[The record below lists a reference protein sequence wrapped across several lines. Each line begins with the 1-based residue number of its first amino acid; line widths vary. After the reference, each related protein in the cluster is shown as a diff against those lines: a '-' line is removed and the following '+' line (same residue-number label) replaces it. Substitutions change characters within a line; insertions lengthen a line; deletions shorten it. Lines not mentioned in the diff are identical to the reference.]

1 MIPEDFQKYIRSKDF
16 KDLLAKYE
24 KAVAYDLE
32 TYFDEDDLLDIAEY
46 YHLKGKV
53 DEVDQ
58 VLDYIFLLY
67 PKSVKAYTF
76 KAKQALLLG
85 NVEFAEQIIS
95 IIQDDTSFDTIFIR
109 AEVLVSK
116 DKATEAEKILNDYWN
131 SLQPEEYDENYNPQ
145 SFLNYQYD
153 DVDDEMPLTRSDLAL
168 DIALMY
174 CDHGEWE
181 YAEEWI
187 DWVKDPELKES
198 GDYYEV
204 NALLLTE
211 KKMYGE
217 AITMWNKY
225 IDNDAYSARAW
236 LQLSHCQY
244 CHGECNEAL
253 QSIEY
258 AETIDPCISETYIA
272 KGNCLL
278 SLGDYEAALD
288 AYNSVKNSPYLTLHA
303 QVLISTVYF
312 SLGEYD
318 KAYRQITDA
327 VEALEKGDYSFTDY
341 EARSEMY
348 KYASYI
354 CSAAGKT
361 DEALNYAEQLP
372 LLGIT
377 DERYFFVKARIY
389 LEAKEFKKGFQILS
403 DILDSNDHDAM
414 TYVQMGCM
422 LVDAG
427 MTEHGYKILNTSLR
441 NMEEDG
447 SNIEYGYEHLAFAAL
462 LSGKYDEFLKALE
475 KSIARNPTDTYCIFS
490 LLFPKYMP
498 LSEYLEYA
506 KTHTIEY
513 KKTKRNN

>member
-116 DKATEAEKILNDYWN
+116 DKATEAEEILNDYWN
-131 SLQPEEYDENYNPQ
+131 ALEPEDYDEDYPPQ
-145 SFLNYQYD
+145 SFLNYRD
-153 DVDDEMPLTRSDLAL
+153 DDADDEMPLTRSDFAL
-168 DIALMY
+168 DIAVMY

-181 YAEEWI
+181 YAGEWI
-187 DWVKDPELKES
+187 DRVKDPELKDN

-204 NALLLTE
+204 KAMLFTE
-211 KKMYGE
+211 KRMYGE

-225 IDNDAYSARAW
+225 IDKDAYSARAW

-258 AETIDPCISETYIA
+258 AETIDPCIPETYIA

-278 SLGDYEAALD
+278 SLGDHEAALA
-288 AYNSVKNSPYLTLHA
+288 AYKSVRNNPYAELHA
-303 QVLISTVYF
+303 RVLISTVYF
-312 SLGEYD
+312 SLEEYD
-318 KAYRQITDA
+318 KAYQQITTA
-327 VEALEKGDYSFTDY
+327 VKDLETGDYPFTNCEAHCEIYRHASF
-341 EARSEMY
+341 
-348 KYASYI
+348 I
-354 CSAAGKT
+354 CSAAGKSE
-361 DEALNYAEQLP
+361 EALNYAEHLP

-377 DERYFFVKARIY
+377 DERYLFVKARIY
-389 LEAKEFKKGFQILS
+389 LEAKEFNKGFEIISGILE
-403 DILDSNDHDAM
+403 SNDHDSM
-414 TYVQMGCM
+414 IYVQMGCM

-427 MTEHGYKILNTSLR
+427 ITEYGYKILDTALG
-441 NMEEDG
+441 NMEKEG
-447 SNIEYGYEHLAFAAL
+447 AAIEYGYEHLAFAAL

-475 KSIARNPTDTYCIFS
+475 KSISRNPTDTYCIFS

-513 KKTKRNN
+513 PKRKKE